1 MVEASLGAYHVIKLR
16 FLFPCPPT
24 QLSCFLLR
32 PAFVCMIRSWAC
44 LIPAT
49 IMGIAA

>member
-32 PAFVCMIRSWAC
+32 PAFFCIILCWARF
-44 LIPAT
+44 IPAT
-49 IMGIAA
+49 IMGTAA